1 VDRSVHIRVL
11 SKTYGK
17 AGSTE
22 EDGMYSLVIRRT
34 PKTFTIT
41 DKSFFEYDLS
51 LIDESEP
58 SVPSVHIEGVR
69 VNEISNVVR
78 ALLFND
84 LRIELPSGP

>member
-1 VDRSVHIRVL
+1 MVQIRVL

-41 DKSFFEYDLS
+41 DKSFFEYDLL
-51 LIDESEP
+51 LIDEKEP
-58 SVPSVHIEGVR
+58 SVPFIHIKGVR
-69 VNEISNVVR
+69 VNEMANVVR
-78 ALLFND
+78 ALLFNEIQ
-84 LRIELPSGP
+84 IELPSGP

>member
-1 VDRSVHIRVL
+1 VDCTVQTWVL

-22 EDGMYSLVIRRT
+22 EDGMYALVIRRT

-41 DKSFFEYDLS
+41 DKSFFEYDLL

-58 SVPSVHIEGVR
+58 SVPSINIKGVR
-69 VNEISNVVR
+69 VNEIPNVVR
-78 ALLFND
+78 ALLFNE
-84 LRIELPSGP
+84 IQVGQPTGP